1 MYDND
6 PKIQCMITKNKE
18 IILIGGGILGL
29 SLARKFL
36 IEGYKNIRLLEK
48 EDSIAKHQS
57 SRNSGVMHAGL
68 YYEPNSLK
76 SKLSREGIVLM
87 KEYCNK
93 NLIDWDECGK
103 IVVASKNDE
112 INRLENLFERGKK
125 NNLKGLKI
133 LNSKEINT
141 FEPYV
146 DAKAGILVP
155 EESIVSY
162 LDVAKKFQEEIISMG
177 GLISFSS
184 EVINIE
190 ESLNSYLINLK
201 NGEKLFADII
211 ISTTGL
217 FSDKTANMMGLNI
230 ENKKILPFRGEYF
243 LLDSSYKFLVKN
255 LIYPVPNPSLP
266 FLGVHLTRMI
276 NGDIEAGPNA
286 ILALAREGYN
296 WSTINFQELYES
308 ITYIGIRKFI
318 QRYPM
323 TTAGEVIRSLFKE
336 IFVKSIQK
344 IIPDIKSKMLIPA
357 PSGIR
362 AQLMNPNGTLVQDF
376 DIRIK
381 GNLISVLNAPSPAAT
396 SSLSIASYI
405 FKRLTD

>member
-1 MYDND
+1 
-6 PKIQCMITKNKE
+6 
-18 IILIGGGILGL
+18 
-29 SLARKFL
+29 
-36 IEGYKNIRLLEK
+36 
-48 EDSIAKHQS
+48 
-57 SRNSGVMHAGL
+57 
-68 YYEPNSLK
+68 
-76 SKLSREGIVLM
+76 M

-405 FKRLTD
+405 FKRLTDWYDF